1 MFGFSAKR
9 LAVVVSLAIASTGAS
24 VGAANALLDDA
35 LNFTATVPVTAVVP
49 IGICSAQSVAT
60 SNNVNRGH
68 EFERND
74 AKSRS
79 ESESECE
86 VANNI
91 ARNVSDVLNENLSDN
106 INDNL
111 SENLNE
117 SLNDNLND
125 NIRDILENGSLIE
138 L

>member
-9 LAVVVSLAIASTGAS
+9 LAVVMSLAVASTGAS
-24 VGAANALLDDA
+24 VGLANAALDDA
-35 LNFTATVPVTAVVP
+35 LNFQAVIPVTAVVP
-49 IGICSAQSVAT
+49 VGVCSAQAVST
-60 SNNVNRGH
+60 SNNANHGD

-74 AKSRS
+74 AKSWS
-79 ESESECE
+79 DAESRCD

-91 ARNVSDVLNENLSDN
+91 ARNVSDVLNGN
-106 INDNL
+106 ITGNITDNL
-111 SENLNE
+111 SENLND
-117 SLNDNLND
+117 SLSENLND

>member
-9 LAVVVSLAIASTGAS
+9 LAVVVSLAVASTGAS

-35 LNFTATVPVTAVVP
+35 LNFSATIPVTAVVP
-49 IGICSAQSVAT
+49 VGVCSAQSVAT
-60 SNNVNRGH
+60 SNNVNRG
-68 EFERND
+68 ETFERND
-74 AKSRS
+74 AKSWSDS
-79 ESESECE
+79 ESRCD

-91 ARNVSDVLNENLSDN
+91 ARNVSDVANGNFNDNLNENFSHD
-106 INDNL
+106 
-111 SENLNE
+111 
-117 SLNDNLND
+117 LNDALTHNLND